1 MTPLGSVVSGMTA
14 VNASGKK
21 RRVESSPGEGWGKVS
36 ASLVTIFQ
44 TSTALIDVM
53 TAMMNTN
60 ICNL

>member
-21 RRVESSPGEGWGKVS
+21 GWVESSSGEGCEKVS
-36 ASLVTIFQ
+36 ASLVTIFN
-44 TSTALIDVM
+44 TSAALIDVM
-53 TAMMNTN
+53 TAMMDTN